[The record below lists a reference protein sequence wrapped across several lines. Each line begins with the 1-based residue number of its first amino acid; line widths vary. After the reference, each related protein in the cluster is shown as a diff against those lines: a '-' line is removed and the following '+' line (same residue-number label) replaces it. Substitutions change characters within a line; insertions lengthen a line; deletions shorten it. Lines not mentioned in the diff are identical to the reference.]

1 MGNFEKAFNEDREGS
16 LPYFYYISATMCI
29 GIKTYERMQDF
40 FSAPREFYN
49 ASYETLSNTGIFT
62 QNQLERLSEAKKKI
76 DIFKE
81 YSYLREKEISLLSI
95 EDPLYPDKLKQIK
108 DPPPVLFLM
117 GKLPDIYVPCVSVIG
132 ARECSEYGC
141 NVAKR
146 LGEVLASNGIS
157 VISGMARGVDSVSQ
171 GSALD
176 AGGHSLA
183 ILGGGV
189 DVLYPRE
196 SRSLYQKL
204 LKCGGILSEFPPK
217 TMPLRPYFAL
227 RNRLIAGMCDALCVV
242 EAKEKSGTM
251 ITVDHAL
258 NYGKD
263 IYAVPG
269 RITDVTSLGTNALI
283 RDGAGVITDIDAF
296 AHEIIEKFG
305 ANMPMPS
312 KAKKTPDGVR
322 RDLTDDEILIIKSCD
337 ESSFTPDLLSLSVN
351 IQSFGIMSI
360 CLTLVEKGIL
370 TSMGGSRFKM
380 TGYGMAQRN
389 ALLAGDPGEEE
400 V

>member
-1 MGNFEKAFNEDREGS
+1 MGIFEKAFNEDREGT

-29 GIKTYERMQDF
+29 GIRTYERMQSF
-40 FSAPREFYN
+40 FASPKEFYN
-49 ASYETLSNTGIFT
+49 AGDEVLSSTGIFT
-62 QNQLERLSEAKKKI
+62 SSQLERLSEAKKKI
-76 DIFKE
+76 DVFRE
-81 YSYLREKEISLLSI
+81 YFYLKEKEISVLSI
-95 EDPLYPDKLKQIK
+95 EDSLYPNKLKQIK
-108 DPPPVLFLM
+108 DPPPVLFLK
-117 GKLPDIYVPCVSVIG
+117 GKLANTNIPCVSVIG

-157 VISGMARGVDSVSQ
+157 VVSGMARGIDSVSQ
-171 GSALD
+171 SSALD

-196 SRSLYQKL
+196 SRALYQKL
-204 LKCGGILSEFPPK
+204 FKNGGILSEFPPG

-263 IYAVPG
+263 IYAIPG

-296 AHEIIEKFG
+296 AHEIVDKFG
-305 ANMPMPS
+305 TDTAILHT
-312 KAKKTPDGVR
+312 AKKSAAGVR

-337 ESSFTPDLLSLSVN
+337 ESSFTPDLLSLSVS
-351 IQSFGIMSI
+351 IPSFGIMSI

-370 TSMGGSRFKM
+370 ISMGGSRFKM
-380 TGYGMAQRN
+380 TDYGISQRN
-389 ALLAGDPGEEE
+389 VLLTGDDDEEE

>member
-1 MGNFEKAFNEDREGS
+1 MKNFEKAFNEDREGS

-62 QNQLERLSEAKKKI
+62 QSQLERLSTVKKKI

-81 YSYLREKEISLLSI
+81 YSYLKEKEISLLSI
-95 EDPLYPDKLKQIK
+95 EDTAYPLKLKEIK
-108 DPPPVLFLM
+108 DPPPVLFLK
-117 GKLPDIYVPCVSVIG
+117 GKLADAGTPCVSVIG

-196 SRSLYQKL
+196 SRSLYQRL
-204 LKCGGILSEFPPK
+204 LKSGGILSEFPPK
-217 TMPLRPYFAL
+217 TTPLRPYFAL
-227 RNRLIAGMCDALCVV
+227 RNRLIAGMCDSLCVV

-312 KAKKTPDGVR
+312 TKKKTPDGVR

-337 ESSFTPDLLSLSVN
+337 ESSFTPDLLSLKTD

-380 TGYGMAQRN
+380 TDYGMSQRN
-389 ALLAGDPGEEE
+389 ALLAGDTGEEE

>member
-1 MGNFEKAFNEDREGS
+1 MGIFKNAFNEDREGM

-29 GIKTYERMQDF
+29 GIKTYERMQGF
-40 FSAPREFYN
+40 FSSPREFFN
-49 ASYETLSNTGIFT
+49 ASDEMLSNTGIFT
-62 QNQLERLSEAKKKI
+62 SSQLERLRDAKRKI

-81 YSYLREKEISLLSI
+81 YSLLKEKEITVLSI
-95 EDPLYPDKLKQIK
+95 EDPLYPEKLKQIK
-108 DPPPVLFLM
+108 DPPPVLFLK
-117 GKLPDIYVPCVSVIG
+117 GKLTDTGTPCVSVIG

-141 NVAKR
+141 NVARR

-157 VISGMARGVDSVSQ
+157 VISGMARGIDSVSQ
-171 GSALD
+171 NASLD

-183 ILGGGV
+183 FLGGGV

-196 SRSLYQKL
+196 SKALYQKL
-204 LKCGGILSEFPPK
+204 LKKGGIMSEFPPG
-217 TMPLRPYFAL
+217 TMPIRPYFAL
-227 RNRLIAGMCDALCVV
+227 RNRLIAGMCDVLCVV

-305 ANMPMPS
+305 ANLSALSAS
-312 KAKKTPDGVR
+312 KKQVKGVR
-322 RDLTDDEILIIKSCD
+322 KDLTTEEILIIKSCD
-337 ESSFTPDLLSLSVN
+337 ESSFTPDLLSLRVN

-380 TGYGMAQRN
+380 TDYGISQKN
-389 ALLAGDPGEEE
+389 ALLAADTDEEE